1 MMIVAVA
8 TVGLLLLVLQ
18 IQAKKSS
25 RHSDRDHPSASYC
38 LLVYTTNKK
47 KQVWVLLSS
56 FSVSNNNYYS

>member
-47 KQVWVLLSS
+47 KAGVGIIVFFFS
-56 FSVSNNNYYS
+56 FK